1 MEIDAALFEQQVLRH
16 AAEAD
21 QFQVGIPRGLRVHAS
36 FRVAGSLR
44 QGSNEEIKVPVK
56 TYFVKVDRGGNVRKA
71 KEVLRQQSR
80 PVSELTWYD
89 QQWPQEQMSRR
100 SGSPA
105 SPFQE
110 LSPKGSGIALSP
122 KGSRAASPLPT
133 MMENVLLEYIDRCV
147 FRRERIKRFG
157 THRQFPALV
166 NKRLLPP
173 WSHSDGATSS
183 LTKVD
188 NKDHLVLPTVSII
201 CKMQCKKTGDDAINT
216 NVWKGGTSSQAQQLI
231 SDRAPTLFDSTY
243 YDQGASHDSQTKRE
257 SGTVVLP
264 SIRSE
269 VKAAN
274 DASRES
280 LESEIAIHRERG
292 RENIRTERVLY
303 DRKRGNYNKECK
315 AARLRN
321 GGCADPFEA
330 RCRRVEEE
338 GAGQGQTPTPVA
350 PPKTVI
356 GKLVSQK
363 SIGFSRFR
371 SHMRQLPEPGA

>member
-1 MEIDAALFEQQVLRH
+1 MEIDTALFEQQALRP
-16 AAEAD
+16 AVEAD

-36 FRVAGSLR
+36 FRVAGGLR
-44 QGSNEEIKVPVK
+44 QGSKEIKVPVK

-110 LSPKGSGIALSP
+110 LSPKGSGVALSP

-133 MMENVLLEYIDRCV
+133 MMENVLMECIDRCV

-188 NKDHLVLPTVSII
+188 HKDHLALPTVSII
-201 CKMQCKKTGDDAINT
+201 CKMQCKKTGDDSINT
-216 NVWKGGTSSQAQQLI
+216 NVWKGGSSSQAQLLI
-231 SDRAPTLFDSTY
+231 SDRAPTLFASTY
-243 YDQGASHDSQTKRE
+243 YDQGAACAFRE

-264 SIRSE
+264 IIRSE

-274 DASRES
+274 DSSRES

-338 GAGQGQTPTPVA
+338 VQQRAGHRRTAIPVA

-356 GKLVSQK
+356 VKLVSQK

-371 SHMRQLPEPGA
+371 SHTRQLPEPGA